1 MKEAVITALERFL
14 REVVKNGFGGKVIE
28 GKIGCCKLQLATSL
42 QSLEEAARQ
51 TIEEEVE
58 NKRKRKKKKKKK
70 KKTAEKEE
78 KIEH

>member
-1 MKEAVITALERFL
+1 MVL
-14 REVVKNGFGGKVIE
+14 VGKSLK
-28 GKIGCCKLQLATSL
+28 GKLGVATSL